1 MGQLRAGLSSSLA
14 PRVPL
19 AQPEVLMSFQSDSR
33 RCYHRH
39 RTKSGISM
47 KRIIIALVAVKF
59 AMLGS
64 AGVSAGFYSGKGV
77 VANCNSEANYDNGWC
92 AGYLGSWADGD
103 IDMVRRKACIPPDTS
118 IGTLKKVLMD
128 YAEAN
133 PQDVEAMSGGE
144 LLQRAFSRK
153 WPTASTD
160 DTVSE
165 IYRKTC

>member
-1 MGQLRAGLSSSLA
+1 M
-14 PRVPL
+14 
-19 AQPEVLMSFQSDSR
+19 
-33 RCYHRH
+33 
-39 RTKSGISM
+39 TKV
-47 KRIIIALVAVKF
+47 IIAITASF
-59 AMLGS
+59 MAMLLTSGAT
-64 AGVSAGFYSGKGV
+64 AGYYSGKGV
-77 VANCNSEANYDNGWC
+77 IANCGSETSYDNGWC

-103 IDMVRRKACIPPDTS
+103 TDVVRRKACIPADTS

-133 PQDVEAMSGGE
+133 PLDVENMSGGE

-153 WPTASTD
+153 WPTDSTD

>member
-1 MGQLRAGLSSSLA
+1 MGELRAGVPS
-14 PRVPL
+14 PHDTRVPL
-19 AQPEVLMSFQSDSR
+19 VWREVLLSFQSDSR

-39 RTKSGISM
+39 WTKSGVSM
-47 KRIIIALVAVKF
+47 KRIIIALVAAKF
-59 AMLGS
+59 AILGS
-64 AGVSAGFYSGKGV
+64 AGVSASFYSGKGV
-77 VANCNSEANYDNGWC
+77 IANCNSETNYDNGWC
-92 AGYLGSWADGD
+92 AGYLGSWADAD
-103 IDMVRRKACIPPDTS
+103 IDMVRRKACIPLDTS

>member
-1 MGQLRAGLSSSLA
+1 MTKTLFTILAATIAIHFSSGLS
-14 PRVPL
+14 
-19 AQPEVLMSFQSDSR
+19 
-33 RCYHRH
+33 
-39 RTKSGISM
+39 
-47 KRIIIALVAVKF
+47 
-59 AMLGS
+59 
-64 AGVSAGFYSGKGV
+64 AGYYSGKGV
-77 VANCNSEANYDNGWC
+77 IANCGSDTTYDNGWC

-103 IDMVRRKACIPPDTS
+103 IDMVRRKACIPSDTS

-128 YAEAN
+128 YAEAH

-153 WPTASTD
+153 WPTDSTD

>member
-1 MGQLRAGLSSSLA
+1 MGYLQSFNK
-14 PRVPL
+14 
-19 AQPEVLMSFQSDSR
+19 VLLSFQSDSR
-33 RCYHRH
+33 RCYHRPK
-39 RTKSGISM
+39 TKSGVSM
-47 KRIIIALVAVKF
+47 KRIIIALVAANF

-64 AGVSAGFYSGKGV
+64 TGVSAGFYSGKGV
-77 VANCNSEANYDNGWC
+77 IANCNSEANYDNGWC

-103 IDMVRRKACIPPDTS
+103 IDVVRRKACIPSDTS

-153 WPTASTD
+153 WPTDSTD

>member
-1 MGQLRAGLSSSLA
+1 
-14 PRVPL
+14 
-19 AQPEVLMSFQSDSR
+19 
-33 RCYHRH
+33 
-39 RTKSGISM
+39 M
-47 KRIIIALVAVKF
+47 KRIIIALVAAKL

-77 VANCNSEANYDNGWC
+77 IANCSSEANYDNGWC

-103 IDMVRRKACIPPDTS
+103 IDMVRRKACIPSDTS
-118 IGTLKKVLMD
+118 IGTLKRVLMD

-153 WPTASTD
+153 WPTSSTD